1 MDTRLK
7 HRLAGAT
14 IIVALVVI
22 FLPMLLEGPVKER
35 RIDVPM
41 DVPPAGEDAPDA
53 GLPEQGFADKP
64 DPGADQEAVPV
75 PEMPAVSADDG
86 AGAGVGDTDTGTAG
100 SGGARSQ
107 PTTSGLAADDTPS
120 RAEHGADEAPVDAAA
135 AAEGGWAVQVG
146 GFSERANA
154 VAVRERLRGKGY
166 EVYVTEAAA
175 DGDVIFRV
183 RVGPV
188 ASRERADSLARELSA
203 KEGLPVLVVSR

>member
-1 MDTRLK
+1 MILGDGVDTRLK

-41 DVPPAGEDAPDA
+41 DVPPAGEEAPDA
-53 GLPEQGFADKP
+53 GLPDKGVAEAP
-64 DPGADQEAVPV
+64 DPGADQEAVPE
-75 PEMPAVSADDG
+75 PEMPANDG
-86 AGAGVGDTDTGTAG
+86 AGAGETDTGATG
-100 SGGARSQ
+100 SAETQ
-107 PTTSGLAADDTPS
+107 PSASATAADQTPS
-120 RAEHGADEAPVDAAA
+120 SPEPAADGAPAESAAPQ
-135 AAEGGWAVQVG
+135 EGGWAVQVG

-154 VAVRERLRGKGY
+154 VAVRDRLRSKGY
-166 EVYVTEAAA
+166 DVYVAEAEA
-175 DGDVIFRV
+175 DGNAIFRV

-188 ASRERADSLARELSA
+188 ASRERADSLAKELSG